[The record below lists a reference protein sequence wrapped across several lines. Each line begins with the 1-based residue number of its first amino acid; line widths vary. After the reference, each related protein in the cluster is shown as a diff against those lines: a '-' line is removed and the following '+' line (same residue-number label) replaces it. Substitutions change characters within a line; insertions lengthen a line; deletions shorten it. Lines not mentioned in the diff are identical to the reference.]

1 MFVSVTFNFDTYKE
15 ASKARTLEVGKKLSE
30 NYYSG
35 SSVNTN
41 EAELIALDY
50 VPSSGSFYCTELN
63 TDIGLW
69 DPQVWV
75 RTGFDFDALT
85 SFASSSGHNKIE
97 YIFAQDEEDI
107 NPGKYWV
114 AAASASAQKYE
125 IGFDTKYLIPI
136 TSTGYNTSATTFYVK
151 NISVSNDGLIPLI
164 LEVSRNKSLFRDFMD
179 SNNMG
184 NYMTP
189 TASADLSNNLNGSDS
204 PDVVT
209 KQVAVDNKKG
219 LSFCTLTADNRTNL
233 LTEDPYCERFM
244 VPDVT
249 DKGYPA
255 HLRGTALVYHQALDL
270 SGSLWLRPTDSQ
282 WSWGYDAK
290 YVESGSNQWSFKPT
304 GVIGHFSAGTKVYM
318 HDDSLVNI
326 ESVNTGSYV
335 KSAYFSGSDVGGIM
349 TPTLLTDDR
358 LLAGLD
364 EPWRDYTIESGST
377 LDHFTATSS
386 SVETII
392 EFDFNTWVKVND
404 LYEISPAGQLFIKS
418 GSAYKFVQSTELTTD
433 YKLIS
438 QDKSEIDITAVAV
451 ESGSWKTF
459 YGLDL
464 EDQDIYFVSESLFV
478 EVHHTAA

>member
-1 MFVSVTFNFDTYKE
+1 MSVTFNFDTYKE
-15 ASKARTLEVGKKLSE
+15 ATKARTLEVGKKLSE

-63 TDIGLW
+63 TDIGLF
-69 DPQVWV
+69 DVSV
-75 RTGFDFDALT
+75 YGHTGFDFDAVS

-97 YIFAQDEEDI
+97 YIFAENEEDV
-107 NPGKYWV
+107 NPGKDWV
-114 AAASASAQKYE
+114 TAASASAQKYG
-125 IGFDTKYLIPI
+125 IGFDTKYLVPI
-136 TSTGYNTSATTFYVK
+136 TSTGYNTAATTFYVK

-179 SNNMG
+179 SNSMG

-204 PDVVT
+204 PDVVA
-209 KQVAVDNKKG
+209 KEVGVDNKQG
-219 LSFCTLTADNRTNL
+219 LSFYTLTADNRTNL

-249 DKGYPA
+249 DKGYPV
-255 HLRGTALVYHQALDL
+255 HVRGTALVYHQALDT
-270 SGSLWLRPTDSQ
+270 SGSLWVRPTDSQ
-282 WSWGYDAK
+282 WSWGYDSK
-290 YVESGSNQWSFKPT
+290 YVSSGSNNQWSFKPS

-326 ESVNTGSYV
+326 ENVNTGSYV
-335 KSAYFSGSDVGGIM
+335 KSAYFSGSAVTGIM
-349 TPTLLTDDR
+349 KPTLLTDDR

-364 EPWRDYTIESGST
+364 EPWRHFIEDKSGS

-386 SVETII
+386 SVETIT

-404 LYEISPAGQLFIKS
+404 LYEISPLGQVLVKS
-418 GSAYKFVQSTELTTD
+418 GSAYKFVQSRELTTD

-451 ESGSWKTF
+451 ESGSFKTF

-478 EVHHTAA
+478 EVHHTAS

>member
-1 MFVSVTFNFDTYKE
+1 
-15 ASKARTLEVGKKLSE
+15 
-30 NYYSG
+30 
-35 SSVNTN
+35 
-41 EAELIALDY
+41 
-50 VPSSGSFYCTELN
+50 
-63 TDIGLW
+63 
-69 DPQVWV
+69 
-75 RTGFDFDALT
+75 
-85 SFASSSGHNKIE
+85 
-97 YIFAQDEEDI
+97 
-107 NPGKYWV
+107 
-114 AAASASAQKYE
+114 
-125 IGFDTKYLIPI
+125 
-136 TSTGYNTSATTFYVK
+136 
-151 NISVSNDGLIPLI
+151 
-164 LEVSRNKSLFRDFMD
+164 MD
-179 SNNMG
+179 SNSMG

-204 PDVVT
+204 PDVVA

-219 LSFCTLTADNRTNL
+219 LSFYTLTADNRTNL

-249 DKGYPA
+249 DKGYPV
-255 HLRGTALVYHQALDL
+255 HMRGTALVYHQALDT
-270 SGSLWLRPTDSQ
+270 SGSLWLRPTNSE
-282 WSWGYDAK
+282 WAWGYAAK
-290 YVESGSNQWSFKPT
+290 FVESGSNQWSFTPT

-335 KSAYFSGSDVGGIM
+335 KSAYFSGSAVTGIM
-349 TPTLLTDDR
+349 KPTLLTDDR

-364 EPWRDYTIESGST
+364 EPWRHYTVESGST
-377 LDHFTATSS
+377 IDHLTAISS

-404 LYEISPAGQLFIKS
+404 LYEISPLGQLFIKS

-438 QDKSEIDITAVAV
+438 HDKSEIDITSVAV
-451 ESGSWKTF
+451 ESGSFKTF

-478 EVHHTAA
+478 EVHHTP